1 MAVRLARWACLRTL
15 AEARQKRQASHAGGR
30 SGRQRASAGHQDA
43 PAVAPEEQE
52 RRRRELAAL
61 AWPEAAGTSPEQ
73 REALELAVR
82 HRLAAHEVAAVLGMA
97 PAAAR
102 ELLATAACEVER
114 TRAALAVVETGACP
128 GVAHLTGEQGMV
140 LGTTLRR
147 ELVRHVDDCPRCRR
161 TAERAVPGRWPGTSV
176 TPDTLP
182 LVPAPAATLHTAL
195 AHHPRARGG
204 APRFDR
210 RGFPMNP
217 KDRVARRDRLRARAV
232 TTTVVATVVAAP
244 VLALWAA
251 YRGTPVGEGV
261 GGGPS
266 TAREDGTVDFDGG
279 EGGAGYENAG
289 NAQPRPGTRFGA
301 DGAPDVSVEVVEV
314 AGAGHKG
321 AAALGVTAAHSGD
334 TTLITLTARGD
345 APVRWSASTGA
356 SWLYLNRSSG
366 TLAPGE
372 SVTIRVFVDQLREP
386 SGHWR
391 ATVAISPAGSVVSI
405 EGYGPAPAGP
415 VTGSPSAPGTP
426 SGPPPS
432 PSHPDP
438 TPTTPTPT
446 DPTPDRP
453 AVLLRTRTPRR
464 PRTPP
469 RPTRRPPTRRPRTR
483 PALPTPRPR
492 TPAAPRLPAA
502 RTPRTRARRKHKTA
516 PAPTQGT
523 GAGRHR
529 KQPVRP
535 DSPGPPDAAPQRQLR
550 RQPLLAQLDQPVVP
564 RLAHQL
570 DQLRP
575 VRDVHRLARAVRRG
589 RRRAPPVQVVAAGAP
604 APPVV
609 LADRHLEHP
618 RVVGPVDPLVRTPD
632 RELPADVRLGLQR
645 FAALLEGEDV
655 QGAAH
660 AALEARTVLED
671 ARPLERAGL
680 PLAVLVLG
688 DPPVAGA
695 LRVVLPDVRRE
706 PRHMLGDALLVVLV
720 REVGT
725 QRAAPVVRAARLD
738 ALAAAAEDAVPPR
751 GEPCQIA
758 AEDLLVVRRI
768 RKFHP
773 RAGEVEAL
781 LVVGR
786 RRPRRLRDRHP
797 RRSAGQS
804 GPLFLPGLFV
814 RLLVLRLFRL
824 WHPSRVSRRGPAGTA
839 ARP

>member
-1 MAVRLARWACLRTL
+1 MTSSGPDTSTRTSTRTTGTDRTHREARDRAAARTLARRSAARYEPHLDGLFTYCLSVLCDHDAATVALADALHLAERRDRHVPDELGSLRAWLYALARWACLRTL

-30 SGRQRASAGHQDA
+30 SGRQRASSGHQDT
-43 PAVAPEEQE
+43 PAVPPEEQE

-128 GVAHLTGEQGMV
+128 GVAHLTGDQGMV

-217 KDRVARRDRLRARAV
+217 KDRVARRDRLRTRAV

-321 AAALGVTAAHSGD
+321 AAALGVRAAHTGD
-334 TTLITLTARGD
+334 TTLIILTARGD

-446 DPTPDRP
+446 DPTPTDPPSSSDPDPSTPTDPTPTDPSPSDPSPPDPSDPSDP
-453 AVLLRTRTPRR
+453 APSD
-464 PRTPP
+464 PSGSTPP
-469 RPTRRPPTRRPRTR
+469 G
-483 PALPTPRPR
+483 
-492 TPAAPRLPAA
+492 
-502 RTPRTRARRKHKTA
+502 
-516 PAPTQGT
+516 GT
-523 GAGRHR
+523 
-529 KQPVRP
+529 
-535 DSPGPPDAAPQRQLR
+535 D
-550 RQPLLAQLDQPVVP
+550 
-564 RLAHQL
+564 
-570 DQLRP
+570 
-575 VRDVHRLARAVRRG
+575 
-589 RRRAPPVQVVAAGAP
+589 
-604 APPVV
+604 
-609 LADRHLEHP
+609 
-618 RVVGPVDPLVRTPD
+618 TPD
-632 RELPADVRLGLQR
+632 P
-645 FAALLEGEDV
+645 
-655 QGAAH
+655 
-660 AALEARTVLED
+660 
-671 ARPLERAGL
+671 
-680 PLAVLVLG
+680 
-688 DPPVAGA
+688 
-695 LRVVLPDVRRE
+695 
-706 PRHMLGDALLVVLV
+706 
-720 REVGT
+720 GT
-725 QRAAPVVRAARLD
+725 
-738 ALAAAAEDAVPPR
+738 
-751 GEPCQIA
+751 
-758 AEDLLVVRRI
+758 
-768 RKFHP
+768 
-773 RAGEVEAL
+773 
-781 LVVGR
+781 
-786 RRPRRLRDRHP
+786 
-797 RRSAGQS
+797 S
-804 GPLFLPGLFV
+804 
-814 RLLVLRLFRL
+814 
-824 WHPSRVSRRGPAGTA
+824 
-839 ARP
+839 